1 MPIPIRSTDGSV
13 LAEMPRLRDL
23 DAISDDPHP
32 RQTRRIEWIGE
43 QSPLDD
49 PVIVWKL
56 MTGQFTATQ
65 AKAIRL
71 AAAKANTRVRRERV
85 FEHEHQYAM
94 AALKGLHR
102 TYHWTKDNDFI
113 CDVDYA
119 DVDRILG
126 DPWCGHE
133 FRDLDDPA
141 QANLPPLL
149 TGLDLPPGGL
159 VKSSETAF
167 KDADA
172 MANAML
178 ERANIAPLASTRHK
192 PAQRVERVW

>member
-1 MPIPIRSTDGSV
+1 
-13 LAEMPRLRDL
+13 
-23 DAISDDPHP
+23 
-32 RQTRRIEWIGE
+32 
-43 QSPLDD
+43 
-49 PVIVWKL
+49 
-56 MTGQFTATQ
+56 
-65 AKAIRL
+65 
-71 AAAKANTRVRRERV
+71 
-85 FEHEHQYAM
+85 M